1 MLVNIGGRLKKGTFL
16 GVTLVKFLSVV
27 DDVIDSINEQIDV
40 ASDLHPGFK
49 LLICLVLTAIGYY
62 LVKYAI
68 VRPWG
73 RVVMSTD
80 TAWDDKLHRPIANRA
95 YFFLFVGSAQLSL
108 LWVSDQASFND
119 GLSSYFSAI
128 YILTATSI
136 ASVSIKHI
144 IPMVMERFTE
154 KSSVTVSGSN
164 PLITFTLRF
173 VVWFGGMYLALTEVG
188 VELFGVL
195 ASLAVFSLIIGLA
208 IQQTLGNIINS
219 FLLAIDRPF
228 EIGDRIEVDG
238 TWGSVVGT
246 GILSTKVLDRDER
259 LVVIPNNTLVQSTII
274 NHARGGG
281 DGIARRISIV
291 IDIGVDYRENT
302 EHVKLTMV
310 NIARRCE
317 YVMDTPEPRVLLTEL
332 GDFAKVFRLFAWV
345 HDYSDEQLA
354 QDWLL
359 RTIDSKFS
367 DEGINIPYPTSV
379 ELSESVYVQAE
390 EARQKAA
397 SRRMQ
402 REEKK
407 HLEER
412 EEAKE
417 KLEKIQE
424 KLKDVNLEAKKKAEL
439 EEEARKLE
447 TTINMFE
454 SGG

>member
-1 MLVNIGGRLKKGTFL
+1 M
-16 GVTLVKFLSVV
+16 SVV
-27 DDVIDSINEQIDV
+27 DDVIDSIKEQIDV
-40 ASDLHPGFK
+40 ASDLHPGIKF
-49 LLICLVLTAIGYY
+49 LICIVLTAIGYY
-62 LVKYAI
+62 LVKYAV

-80 TAWDDKLHRPIANRA
+80 TAWDDKLHRPVANRA
-95 YFFLFVGSAQLSL
+95 YFFLFVGSAQLSI
-108 LWVSDQASFND
+108 LWISDQASFND
-119 GLSSYFSAI
+119 GLSPYFSAI

-144 IPMVMERFTE
+144 IPMVMDRFTE

-173 VVWFGGMYLALTEVG
+173 VVWFGGMYLALTEIG

-208 IQQTLGNIINS
+208 VQQTLGNIINS

-228 EIGDRIEVDG
+228 EIGDRIEVEG

-281 DGIARRISIV
+281 DGVARRISIV
-291 IDIGVDYRENT
+291 VDVGVDYREST
-302 EHVKLTMV
+302 EHVKLTMIK
-310 NIARRCE
+310 IARDCE
-317 YVMDTPEPRVLLTEL
+317 YIMDEPKPQVLLTEL
-332 GDFAKVFRLFAWV
+332 ADFSKVFRLFAWV
-345 HDYSDEQLA
+345 NDYSDEQLA
-354 QDWLL
+354 RDWLL
-359 RTIDSKFS
+359 RTIDSRFS
-367 DEGINIPYPTSV
+367 EENINIPYPTSV
-379 ELSESVYVQAE
+379 ELTESVYTQVSTRKQAAATKKMEQE
-390 EARQKAA
+390 EQ
-397 SRRMQ
+397 
-402 REEKK
+402 K

-417 KLEKIQE
+417 KLDQLTEQ
-424 KLKDVNLEAKKKAEL
+424 LKDVNMDKKKRAEL
-439 EEEARKLE
+439 EEEARRLE
-447 TTINMFE
+447 TVINMFD
-454 SGG
+454 SA

>member
-1 MLVNIGGRLKKGTFL
+1 
-16 GVTLVKFLSVV
+16 
-27 DDVIDSINEQIDV
+27 
-40 ASDLHPGFK
+40 
-49 LLICLVLTAIGYY
+49 
-62 LVKYAI
+62 
-68 VRPWG
+68 
-73 RVVMSTD
+73 MSTE
-80 TAWDDKLHRPIANRA
+80 TAWDDKLHRPIATRA
-95 YFFLFVGSAQLSL
+95 YFFLYVGAAQLTL
-108 LWVSDQASFND
+108 LWVFDGYSFNETLD
-119 GLSSYFSAI
+119 PMFSAI
-128 YILTATSI
+128 YILLATSI

-144 IPMVMERFTE
+144 IPMILDRFTE

-173 VVWFGGMYLALTEVG
+173 VVWFGGLYLALTEVG
-188 VELFGVL
+188 IQLFGVL

-208 IQQTLGNIINS
+208 VQQTLGNIINS

-228 EIGDRIEVDG
+228 EIGDRIEVEG
-238 TWGSVVGT
+238 TWGAVVGT

-310 NIARRCE
+310 NIARSCE
-317 YVMDTPEPRVLLTEL
+317 YIMDTPEPRVLLTEL
-332 GDFAKVFRLFAWV
+332 GDFSKVFRLFAWV

-354 QDWLL
+354 RDWLL
-359 RTIDSKFS
+359 RTIDSRFS

-379 ELSESVYVQAE
+379 ELTESVYVQAE

-397 SRRMQ
+397 SKRMQ

-407 HLEER
+407 HLAER

-417 KLEKIQE
+417 KLDDIQE
-424 KLKDVNLEAKKKAEL
+424 KLKDVNLDAKKKAEL

>member
-1 MLVNIGGRLKKGTFL
+1 MSK
-16 GVTLVKFLSVV
+16 V
-27 DDVIDSINEQIDV
+27 DEIMDTINEQLDAINELN
-40 ASDLHPGFK
+40 SFIKFG
-49 LLICLVLTAIGYY
+49 ICIFLTVIAFQI
-62 LVKYAI
+62 VKYGI

-73 RVVMSTD
+73 RIVMSTE
-80 TAWDDKLHRPIANRA
+80 TAWDDKLHRPIATRA
-95 YFFLFVGSAQLSL
+95 YFFLYVGAAQLTL
-108 LWVSDQASFND
+108 LWVFDGYSFNETLD
-119 GLSSYFSAI
+119 PMFSAI
-128 YILTATSI
+128 YILLATSI

-144 IPMVMERFTE
+144 IPMILDRFTE

-173 VVWFGGMYLALTEVG
+173 VVWFGGLYLALTEVG
-188 VELFGVL
+188 IQLFGVL

-208 IQQTLGNIINS
+208 VQQTLGNIINS

-228 EIGDRIEVDG
+228 EIGDRIEVEG
-238 TWGSVVGT
+238 TWGAVVGT

-310 NIARRCE
+310 NIARSCE
-317 YVMDTPEPRVLLTEL
+317 YIMDTPEPRVLLTEL
-332 GDFAKVFRLFAWV
+332 GDFSKVFRLFAWV

-354 QDWLL
+354 RDWLL

-379 ELSESVYVQAE
+379 ELTESVYVQAE

-397 SRRMQ
+397 SKRMQ

-407 HLEER
+407 HLAER

-417 KLEKIQE
+417 KLDDIQE
-424 KLKDVNLEAKKKAEL
+424 KLKDVNLDAKKKAEL

>member
-1 MLVNIGGRLKKGTFL
+1 MSKI
-16 GVTLVKFLSVV
+16 
-27 DDVIDSINEQIDV
+27 DDFMSTVNEQLDAV
-40 ASDLHPGFK
+40 NELNSFFK
-49 LLICLVLTAIGYY
+49 FGISMVLTVMAFQI
-62 LVKYAI
+62 VKYGI

-73 RVVMSTD
+73 RIVMSTD
-80 TAWDDKLHRPIANRA
+80 TAWDDKLHRPVATRA
-95 YFFLFVGSAQLSL
+95 YFFLYVGAAQLTL
-108 LWVSDQASFND
+108 LWVFDGYSFND
-119 GLSSYFSAI
+119 TLDPLFSGI
-128 YILTATSI
+128 YILLATSI

-144 IPMVMERFTE
+144 IPMIMDKYTE

-173 VVWFGGMYLALTEVG
+173 IIWFGGLYLALTEVG
-188 VELFGVL
+188 IQLFGVL

-208 IQQTLGNIINS
+208 VQQTLGNIINS

-281 DGIARRISIV
+281 DGVARRISIV
-291 IDIGVDYRENT
+291 IDVGVDYREST

-310 NIARRCE
+310 NIARKSE
-317 YVMDTPEPRVLLTEL
+317 YIMETPKPRVLLTEL
-332 GDFAKVFRLFAWV
+332 GDFSKVFRLFAWV

-354 QDWLL
+354 RDWLL
-359 RTIDSKFS
+359 RTIDSEFS
-367 DEGINIPYPTSV
+367 AEGINIPYPTSV

-397 SRRMQ
+397 TRRME

-407 HLEER
+407 HLVER
-412 EEAKE
+412 EDAKE

-424 KLKDVNLEAKKKAEL
+424 KLKDVNLEGKKKSEL

-447 TTINMFE
+447 TVINMFD
-454 SGG
+454 SGD

>member
-1 MLVNIGGRLKKGTFL
+1 MSKVEEIMDT
-16 GVTLVKFLSVV
+16 
-27 DDVIDSINEQIDV
+27 INEQLDAINELN
-40 ASDLHPGFK
+40 SFIKFG
-49 LLICLVLTAIGYY
+49 ICIFLTVIAFQI
-62 LVKYAI
+62 VKYGI

-73 RVVMSTD
+73 RIVMSTE
-80 TAWDDKLHRPIANRA
+80 TAWDDKLHRPIATRA
-95 YFFLFVGSAQLSL
+95 YFFLYVGAAQLTL
-108 LWVSDQASFND
+108 LWVFDGYSFNETLD
-119 GLSSYFSAI
+119 PMFSAI
-128 YILTATSI
+128 YILLATSI

-144 IPMVMERFTE
+144 IPMILDRFTE

-173 VVWFGGMYLALTEVG
+173 VVWFGGLYLALTEVG
-188 VELFGVL
+188 IQLFGVL

-208 IQQTLGNIINS
+208 VQQTLGNIINS

-228 EIGDRIEVDG
+228 EIGDRIEVEG
-238 TWGSVVGT
+238 TWGAVVGT

-310 NIARRCE
+310 NIARSCE
-317 YVMDTPEPRVLLTEL
+317 YIMDTPEPRVLLTEL
-332 GDFAKVFRLFAWV
+332 GDFSKVFRLFAWV

-354 QDWLL
+354 RDWLL

-379 ELSESVYVQAE
+379 ELTESVYVQAE

-397 SRRMQ
+397 SKRMQ

-407 HLEER
+407 HLAER

-417 KLEKIQE
+417 KLDVIQE
-424 KLKDVNLEAKKKAEL
+424 KLKDVNLDAKKKAEL

-447 TTINMFE
+447 TAINMFE

>member
-1 MLVNIGGRLKKGTFL
+1 MSAI
-16 GVTLVKFLSVV
+16 
-27 DDVIDSINEQIDV
+27 DDFMNTVNEQLDAV
-40 ASDLHPGFK
+40 DELNSFFK
-49 LLICLVLTAIGYY
+49 FGISIILTFMAFQVI
-62 LVKYAI
+62 KYGI

-73 RVVMSTD
+73 RIVMSTE
-80 TAWDDKLHRPIANRA
+80 TAWDDKLHRPVATRA
-95 YFFLFVGSAQLSL
+95 YFFLYVGATQLTS
-108 LWVSDQASFND
+108 LWVFEGYSFND
-119 GLSSYFSAI
+119 TLDPIFSAI
-128 YILTATSI
+128 YILLATSI

-144 IPMVMERFTE
+144 IPMVMDRFTE

-173 VVWFGGMYLALTEVG
+173 IVWFGGLYLALTEIG
-188 VELFGVL
+188 VEFFGVL

-208 IQQTLGNIINS
+208 VQQTLGNIINS

-228 EIGDRIEVDG
+228 EIGDRIEVEG

-281 DGIARRISIV
+281 DGVARRISIV
-291 IDIGVDYRENT
+291 IDIGVDYREST
-302 EHVKLTMV
+302 EHVKLTMIR
-310 NIARRCE
+310 IAKSCE
-317 YVMDTPEPRVLLTEL
+317 YIMETPEPRVLLTEL

-354 QDWLL
+354 RDWLL
-359 RTIDSKFS
+359 RTIDSEFS

-397 SRRMQ
+397 TRRMK

-417 KLEKIQE
+417 KLEEIQE
-424 KLKDVNLEAKKKAEL
+424 KLKDVNLEGKKKTEL
-439 EEEARKLE
+439 EEEARRLE
-447 TTINMFE
+447 TVINMFD

>member
-1 MLVNIGGRLKKGTFL
+1 MSK
-16 GVTLVKFLSVV
+16 V
-27 DDVIDSINEQIDV
+27 DEIMDTINEQLDAINELN
-40 ASDLHPGFK
+40 SFFK
-49 LLICLVLTAIGYY
+49 FGICIVLTVMAFQV
-62 LVKYAI
+62 VKYGI

-73 RVVMSTD
+73 RIVMSTE
-80 TAWDDKLHRPIANRA
+80 TAWDDKLHRPVATRA
-95 YFFLFVGSAQLSL
+95 YFFLYVGATQLTS
-108 LWVSDQASFND
+108 LWVFEGYSFND
-119 GLSSYFSAI
+119 TLDPIFSAI
-128 YILTATSI
+128 YILLATSI

-144 IPMVMERFTE
+144 IPMILDRFTE

-164 PLITFTLRF
+164 PLITFSLRF
-173 VVWFGGMYLALTEVG
+173 VIWFGGLYLALTEVG
-188 VELFGVL
+188 IQLFGVL

-208 IQQTLGNIINS
+208 VQQTLGNIINS

-228 EIGDRIEVDG
+228 EIGDRIEVEG

-281 DGIARRISIV
+281 DGVARRISIV
-291 IDIGVDYRENT
+291 IDVGVDYREST
-302 EHVKLTMV
+302 EHVKLTMIR
-310 NIARRCE
+310 IAKSCE
-317 YVMDTPEPRVLLTEL
+317 YIMETPEPRVLLTEL

-354 QDWLL
+354 RDWLL
-359 RTIDSKFS
+359 RNIDSEFS

-397 SRRMQ
+397 TRRMK

-417 KLEKIQE
+417 KLEEIQE
-424 KLKDVNLEAKKKAEL
+424 KLKDVNLEGKKKTEL
-439 EEEARKLE
+439 EEEARRLE
-447 TTINMFE
+447 TVINMFD

>member
-1 MLVNIGGRLKKGTFL
+1 MSKLNGI
-16 GVTLVKFLSVV
+16 
-27 DDVIDSINEQIDV
+27 IDTVNEQLDAV
-40 ASDLHPGFK
+40 NELNSFFK
-49 LLICLVLTAIGYY
+49 FGICIILTVLAFQI
-62 LVKYAI
+62 VKYGI

-73 RVVMSTD
+73 RIVMSTE
-80 TAWDDKLHRPIANRA
+80 TAWDDKLHRPIATRA
-95 YFFLFVGSAQLSL
+95 YFFLYIGATQLTL
-108 LWVSDQASFND
+108 LWVFDGYSFND
-119 GLSSYFSAI
+119 TLDPIFSAI
-128 YILTATSI
+128 YILLATSI
-136 ASVSIKHI
+136 ASVSVKHI
-144 IPMVMERFTE
+144 IPMILDRFTE

-173 VVWFGGMYLALTEVG
+173 VIWFGGLYLALTEVG
-188 VELFGVL
+188 IQLFGVL

-208 IQQTLGNIINS
+208 VQQTLGNIINS

-228 EIGDRIEVDG
+228 EIGDRIEVEG

-310 NIARRCE
+310 NIARKCE
-317 YVMDTPEPRVLLTEL
+317 YIMDTPEPRVLLSEL

-354 QDWLL
+354 RDWLL
-359 RTIDSKFS
+359 RSIDSKFS

-397 SRRMQ
+397 SRRME

-407 HLEER
+407 HLAER

-417 KLEKIQE
+417 KLDKIQE
-424 KLKDVNLEAKKKAEL
+424 ELKDVNLEAKKKAEL

>member
-1 MLVNIGGRLKKGTFL
+1 VKYL
-16 GVTLVKFLSVV
+16 GIV
-27 DDVIDSINEQIDV
+27 DDVIGSVNEQIDV
-40 ASDLHPGFK
+40 ASDLHPGIKF
-49 LLICLVLTAIGYY
+49 LICIVLTAIGYY
-62 LVKYAI
+62 LVKYAV

-80 TAWDDKLHRPIANRA
+80 TAWDDKLHRPVANRA
-95 YFFLFVGSAQLSL
+95 YFFLFVGSAQLTI
-108 LWVSDQASFND
+108 LWVSNQASFND
-119 GLSSYFSAI
+119 GLSPYFSAI

-144 IPMVMERFTE
+144 IPMVMDRFTE

-173 VVWFGGMYLALTEVG
+173 VVWFGGMYLALTEIG

-208 IQQTLGNIINS
+208 VQQTLGNIINS

-228 EIGDRIEVDG
+228 EIGDRIEVEG

-281 DGIARRISIV
+281 DGVARRISIV
-291 IDIGVDYRENT
+291 VDVGVDYREST
-302 EHVKLTMV
+302 EHVKLTMIK
-310 NIARRCE
+310 IARDCE
-317 YVMDTPEPRVLLTEL
+317 YIMDEPKPQVLLTEL

-345 HDYSDEQLA
+345 NDYSDEQLA
-354 QDWLL
+354 RDWLL
-359 RTIDSKFS
+359 RTIDSRFS
-367 DEGINIPYPTSV
+367 EESINIPYPTSV
-379 ELSESVYVQAE
+379 ELTESVYTQVSTRKQA
-390 EARQKAA
+390 AA
-397 SRRMQ
+397 SKKMEK
-402 REEKK
+402 EEQK

-417 KLEKIQE
+417 KLDDLNEQ
-424 KLKDVNLEAKKKAEL
+424 LKDVNMDKKKRAEL
-439 EEEARKLE
+439 EEEARRLE
-447 TTINMFE
+447 TVINMFD
-454 SGG
+454 SA

>member
-1 MLVNIGGRLKKGTFL
+1 MSK
-16 GVTLVKFLSVV
+16 V
-27 DDVIDSINEQIDV
+27 DEIMDTINEQLDAINELN
-40 ASDLHPGFK
+40 SFIKFG
-49 LLICLVLTAIGYY
+49 ICIFLTVIAFQI
-62 LVKYAI
+62 VKYGI

-73 RVVMSTD
+73 RIVMSTE
-80 TAWDDKLHRPIANRA
+80 TAWDDKLHRPIATRA
-95 YFFLFVGSAQLSL
+95 YFFLYVGAAQLTL
-108 LWVSDQASFND
+108 LWVFDGYSFNETLD
-119 GLSSYFSAI
+119 PMFSAI
-128 YILTATSI
+128 YILLATSI

-144 IPMVMERFTE
+144 IPMILDRFTE

-173 VVWFGGMYLALTEVG
+173 VVWFGGLYLALTEVG
-188 VELFGVL
+188 IQLFGVL

-208 IQQTLGNIINS
+208 VQQTLGNIINS

-228 EIGDRIEVDG
+228 EIGDRIEVEG
-238 TWGSVVGT
+238 TWGAVVGT

-310 NIARRCE
+310 NIARSCE
-317 YVMDTPEPRVLLTEL
+317 YIMDTPEPRVLLTEL
-332 GDFAKVFRLFAWV
+332 GDFSKVFRLFAWV

-354 QDWLL
+354 RDWLL
-359 RTIDSKFS
+359 RNIDSKFS

-379 ELSESVYVQAE
+379 ELTESVYVQAE

-397 SRRMQ
+397 SKRMQ

-407 HLEER
+407 HLAER

-417 KLEKIQE
+417 KLDGIQE
-424 KLKDVNLEAKKKAEL
+424 KLKDVNLDAKKKAEL

-447 TTINMFE
+447 TAINMFE

>member
-1 MLVNIGGRLKKGTFL
+1 MKCM
-16 GVTLVKFLSVV
+16 SVV
-27 DDVIDSINEQIDV
+27 DDVIDSIKDQIDV
-40 ASDLHPGFK
+40 ASDLHPGIKF
-49 LLICLVLTAIGYY
+49 LICIVLTAIGYY
-62 LVKYAI
+62 LVKYAV

-80 TAWDDKLHRPIANRA
+80 TAWDDKLHRPVANRA
-95 YFFLFVGSAQLSL
+95 YFFLFVGSAQLSI
-108 LWVSDQASFND
+108 LWVSGQASFND
-119 GLSSYFSAI
+119 GLSPYFSAI

-144 IPMVMERFTE
+144 IPMVMDRFTE

-173 VVWFGGMYLALTEVG
+173 VVWFGGMYLALTEIG

-208 IQQTLGNIINS
+208 VQQTLGNIINS

-228 EIGDRIEVDG
+228 EIGDRIEVEG

-281 DGIARRISIV
+281 DGVARRISIV
-291 IDIGVDYRENT
+291 VDVGVDYREST
-302 EHVKLTMV
+302 EHVKLTMIK
-310 NIARRCE
+310 IARDCE
-317 YVMDTPEPRVLLTEL
+317 YIMDEPKPQVLLTEL

-345 HDYSDEQLA
+345 NDYSDEQLA
-354 QDWLL
+354 RDWLL
-359 RTIDSKFS
+359 RTIDSRFS
-367 DEGINIPYPTSV
+367 EENINIPYPTSV
-379 ELSESVYVQAE
+379 ELTESVYTQVSTRKQTAATKKMEQE
-390 EARQKAA
+390 EQ
-397 SRRMQ
+397 
-402 REEKK
+402 K

-417 KLEKIQE
+417 KLDDLNEQ
-424 KLKDVNLEAKKKAEL
+424 LKDVNMDKKKRAEL
-439 EEEARKLE
+439 EEEARRLE
-447 TTINMFE
+447 TVINMFD
-454 SGG
+454 SA

>member
-1 MLVNIGGRLKKGTFL
+1 MSKIDDIMD
-16 GVTLVKFLSVV
+16 SV
-27 DDVIDSINEQIDV
+27 NEQLAAIDELN
-40 ASDLHPGFK
+40 SFFK
-49 LLICLVLTAIGYY
+49 LGICIFLTVLAFQI
-62 LVKYAI
+62 VKYGI

-73 RVVMSTD
+73 RIVMSTE
-80 TAWDDKLHRPIANRA
+80 TAWDDKLHRPIATRA
-95 YFFLFVGSAQLSL
+95 YFFLYVGAIQLTL
-108 LWVSDQASFND
+108 LWVAEGNQLND
-119 GLSSYFSAI
+119 TLDPVFSAI
-128 YILTATSI
+128 YILLATSI

-144 IPMVMERFTE
+144 IPMILDRFTE

-173 VVWFGGMYLALTEVG
+173 VVWFGGLYLALTEVG
-188 VELFGVL
+188 IQLFGVL

-208 IQQTLGNIINS
+208 VQQTLGNIINS

-397 SRRMQ
+397 SRRME

>member
-1 MLVNIGGRLKKGTFL
+1 MSAI
-16 GVTLVKFLSVV
+16 
-27 DDVIDSINEQIDV
+27 DDFMNTVNEQLDAV
-40 ASDLHPGFK
+40 DELNSFFK
-49 LLICLVLTAIGYY
+49 FGISIILTLMAFQV
-62 LVKYAI
+62 VKYGI

-73 RVVMSTD
+73 RIVMSTE
-80 TAWDDKLHRPIANRA
+80 TAWDDKLHRPVATRA
-95 YFFLFVGSAQLSL
+95 YFFLYVGATQLTS
-108 LWVSDQASFND
+108 LWVFEGYSFND
-119 GLSSYFSAI
+119 TLDPIFSAI
-128 YILTATSI
+128 YILLATSI

-144 IPMVMERFTE
+144 IPMVMDRFTE

-173 VVWFGGMYLALTEVG
+173 IVWFGGLYLALTEVG
-188 VELFGVL
+188 VQLFGVL

-208 IQQTLGNIINS
+208 VQQTLGNIINS

-228 EIGDRIEVDG
+228 EIGDRIEVEG

-281 DGIARRISIV
+281 DGVARRISIV
-291 IDIGVDYRENT
+291 IDIGVDYREST
-302 EHVKLTMV
+302 EHVKLTMIR
-310 NIARRCE
+310 IAKSCE
-317 YVMDTPEPRVLLTEL
+317 YIMETPEPRVLLTEL

-354 QDWLL
+354 RDWLL
-359 RTIDSKFS
+359 RTIDSEFS

-397 SRRMQ
+397 TRRMK

-417 KLEKIQE
+417 KLEEIQE
-424 KLKDVNLEAKKKAEL
+424 KLKDVNLEGKKKTEL
-439 EEEARKLE
+439 EEESRRLE
-447 TTINMFE
+447 TVINMFD

>member
-1 MLVNIGGRLKKGTFL
+1 MGI
-16 GVTLVKFLSVV
+16 V
-27 DDVIDSINEQIDV
+27 DDVTNSVNEQIDMLNELNP
-40 ASDLHPGFK
+40 AFK
-49 LLICLVLTAIGYY
+49 VLLSFVFTAIGYY
-62 LVKYAI
+62 LIKYAV

-80 TAWDDKLHRPIANRA
+80 TAWDDKLHRPVANRA
-95 YFFLFVGSAQLSL
+95 YFFLFVGAAQLSL
-108 LWVSDQASFND
+108 IWVSEQASFND
-119 GLSSYFSAI
+119 DISSYFSAI

-144 IPMVMERFTE
+144 IPMVMDRFTE

-173 VVWFGGMYLALTEVG
+173 VVWFGGMYLSLTEIG

-208 IQQTLGNIINS
+208 VQQTLGNIINS

-259 LVVIPNNTLVQSTII
+259 LVVIPNNTLVSSTIV

-281 DGIARRISIV
+281 DGMARRISIV
-291 IDIGVDYRENT
+291 IDVGVDYREST

-310 NIARRCE
+310 KVARDCE
-317 YVMDTPEPRVLLTEL
+317 YVLDEPKPQVLLTEL
-332 GDFAKVFRLFAWV
+332 GDFAKVFRLFGWV
-345 HDYSDEQLA
+345 NDYSDEWLA
-354 QDWLL
+354 RDWLL
-359 RTIDSKFS
+359 RTIDTTFS

-379 ELSESVYVQAE
+379 ELTESIYTQASTRKQ
-390 EARQKAA
+390 AAA
-397 SRRMQ
+397 SKKMEK
-402 REEKK
+402 EEQK

-412 EEAKE
+412 EET
-417 KLEKIQE
+417 KLLLEGIQE
-424 KLKDVNLEAKKKAEL
+424 QLKDVNLDNKKRTEL
-439 EEEARKLE
+439 EEEARRLE
-447 TTINMFE
+447 TVINMFDAAA
-454 SGG
+454 

>member
-1 MLVNIGGRLKKGTFL
+1 MGMI
-16 GVTLVKFLSVV
+16 
-27 DDVIDSINEQIDV
+27 DDIMDTANEQ
-40 ASDLHPGFK
+40 
-49 LLICLVLTAIGYY
+49 LTAIDELNSFFKLGICIF
-62 LVKYAI
+62 LTFLAFQIVKYGI

-73 RVVMSTD
+73 RIVMSTD
-80 TAWDDKLHRPIANRA
+80 TAWDDKLHRPIATRA
-95 YFFLFVGSAQLSL
+95 YFFLYVGAIQLTL
-108 LWVSDQASFND
+108 LWVLEGNSLND
-119 GLSSYFSAI
+119 TLDPVFSAI
-128 YILTATSI
+128 YILLATSI

-144 IPMVMERFTE
+144 IPMILDRFTE

-173 VVWFGGMYLALTEVG
+173 VIWFGGLYLALTEVG
-188 VELFGVL
+188 IQLFGVL

-208 IQQTLGNIINS
+208 VQQTLGNIINS

-412 EEAKE
+412 EVAKE

-447 TTINMFE
+447 TAINMFE

>member
-1 MLVNIGGRLKKGTFL
+1 MSK
-16 GVTLVKFLSVV
+16 V
-27 DDVIDSINEQIDV
+27 DEIMDTINEQLDAINELN
-40 ASDLHPGFK
+40 SFIKFG
-49 LLICLVLTAIGYY
+49 ICIFLTVIAFQI
-62 LVKYAI
+62 VKYGI

-73 RVVMSTD
+73 RIVMSTE
-80 TAWDDKLHRPIANRA
+80 TAWDDKLHRPIATRA
-95 YFFLFVGSAQLSL
+95 YFFLYVGAAQLTL
-108 LWVSDQASFND
+108 LWVFDGYSFNETLD
-119 GLSSYFSAI
+119 PMFSAI
-128 YILTATSI
+128 YILLATSI

-144 IPMVMERFTE
+144 IPMILDRFTE

-173 VVWFGGMYLALTEVG
+173 VVWFGGLYLALTEVG
-188 VELFGVL
+188 IQLFGVL

-208 IQQTLGNIINS
+208 VQQTLGNIINS

-228 EIGDRIEVDG
+228 EIGDRIEVEG
-238 TWGSVVGT
+238 TWGAVVGT

-310 NIARRCE
+310 NIARSCE
-317 YVMDTPEPRVLLTEL
+317 YIMDTPEPRVLLTEL
-332 GDFAKVFRLFAWV
+332 GDFSKVFRLFAWV

-354 QDWLL
+354 RDWLL
-359 RTIDSKFS
+359 RTIDSRFS

-379 ELSESVYVQAE
+379 ELTESVYVQAE

-397 SRRMQ
+397 SKRMQ

-407 HLEER
+407 HLAER

-417 KLEKIQE
+417 KLDGIQE
-424 KLKDVNLEAKKKAEL
+424 KLKDVNLDAKKKAEL

>member
-1 MLVNIGGRLKKGTFL
+1 MGI
-16 GVTLVKFLSVV
+16 V
-27 DDVIDSINEQIDV
+27 DDVTNTVNEQIDV
-40 ASDLHPGFK
+40 LNELNPAFK
-49 LLICLVLTAIGYY
+49 VLLSFVFTAIGYY
-62 LVKYAI
+62 IIKYAV

-80 TAWDDKLHRPIANRA
+80 TAWDDKLHRPVANRA
-95 YFFLFVGSAQLSL
+95 YFFLFVGAAQLSL
-108 LWVSDQASFND
+108 IWVSDQASFND
-119 GLSSYFSAI
+119 DISSYFSAI

-144 IPMVMERFTE
+144 IPMVMDRFTE

-173 VVWFGGMYLALTEVG
+173 VVWFGGMYLSLTEIG

-208 IQQTLGNIINS
+208 VQQTLGNIMNS

-259 LVVIPNNTLVQSTII
+259 LVVIPNNTLVSSTIV

-281 DGIARRISIV
+281 DGMARRISIV
-291 IDIGVDYRENT
+291 IDVSVDYRENI

-310 NIARRCE
+310 KIARDCE
-317 YVMDTPEPRVLLTEL
+317 YVIDEPKPQVLLTEL
-332 GDFAKVFRLFAWV
+332 GDFAKVFRLFGWV
-345 HDYSDEQLA
+345 NDYSDEWLA
-354 QDWLL
+354 RDWLL
-359 RTIDSKFS
+359 RTIDSTFS
-367 DEGINIPYPTSV
+367 DEGINIPYPTYV
-379 ELSESVYVQAE
+379 ELTESVYTQASTRKQ
-390 EARQKAA
+390 AAA
-397 SRRMQ
+397 SKKMEK
-402 REEKK
+402 EEQK

-412 EEAKE
+412 EETKAL
-417 KLEKIQE
+417 LEGIQE
-424 KLKDVNLEAKKKAEL
+424 ELKDVNMDKKKRAKL
-439 EEEARKLE
+439 EQEARRLE
-447 TTINMFE
+447 TVINMYD
-454 SGG
+454 SA

>member
-1 MLVNIGGRLKKGTFL
+1 MSAI
-16 GVTLVKFLSVV
+16 
-27 DDVIDSINEQIDV
+27 DDFMDTVSDQIDT
-40 ASDLHPGFK
+40 ANDLNP
-49 LLICLVLTAIGYY
+49 LIKFGLSIIFTLIGYY
-62 LVKYAI
+62 IVKYSI

-95 YFFLFVGSAQLSL
+95 YFFLFVGAAQLTA
-108 LWVSDQASFND
+108 LWVSDQAEFND
-119 GLSSYFSAI
+119 SIAPYFSAI

-136 ASVSIKHI
+136 ASVSVKHI
-144 IPMVMERFTE
+144 IPMVMDRFTE

-173 VVWFGGMYLALTEVG
+173 ALWFGGLYLALTEVG

-208 IQQTLGNIINS
+208 IQQTLGNIVNS

-412 EEAKE
+412 EVAKE

-447 TTINMFE
+447 TAINMFE

>member
-1 MLVNIGGRLKKGTFL
+1 MGI
-16 GVTLVKFLSVV
+16 V
-27 DDVIDSINEQIDV
+27 DDVTNSVNEQIDV
-40 ASDLHPGFK
+40 LNELNPAIK
-49 LLICLVLTAIGYY
+49 VVLSFVFTAIGYY
-62 LVKYAI
+62 IIKYAV

-95 YFFLFVGSAQLSL
+95 YFFLFVGAAQLSL
-108 LWVSDQASFND
+108 MWVSDQASFND
-119 GLSSYFSAI
+119 DISSYFSAI

-144 IPMVMERFTE
+144 IPMVMDRFTE

-208 IQQTLGNIINS
+208 VQQTLGNIINS

-259 LVVIPNNTLVQSTII
+259 LVVIPNNTLVSSTIV

-281 DGIARRISIV
+281 DGMARRISIV
-291 IDIGVDYRENT
+291 IDVGVDYREST

-310 NIARRCE
+310 KIARNCE
-317 YVMDTPEPRVLLTEL
+317 YIIDEPKPQVLLTEL
-332 GDFAKVFRLFAWV
+332 GDFAKVFRLFGWV
-345 HDYSDEQLA
+345 NDYSDEWLA
-354 QDWLL
+354 RDWLL
-359 RTIDSKFS
+359 RTIDSTFS

-379 ELSESVYVQAE
+379 ELTESIYTQASTRKQAAATKKMEKE
-390 EARQKAA
+390 EQ
-397 SRRMQ
+397 
-402 REEKK
+402 K

-412 EEAKE
+412 EETKAL
-417 KLEKIQE
+417 LESIQE
-424 KLKDVNLEAKKKAEL
+424 ELKDVNMDKKKRAEL
-439 EEEARKLE
+439 EEEARRLE
-447 TTINMFE
+447 TVINMFDAAA
-454 SGG
+454 

>member
-1 MLVNIGGRLKKGTFL
+1 MSK
-16 GVTLVKFLSVV
+16 V
-27 DDVIDSINEQIDV
+27 DEIMDTINEQLDAINELN
-40 ASDLHPGFK
+40 SFIKFG
-49 LLICLVLTAIGYY
+49 ICIFLTVIAFQI
-62 LVKYAI
+62 VKYGI

-73 RVVMSTD
+73 RIVMSTE
-80 TAWDDKLHRPIANRA
+80 TAWDDKLHRPIATRA
-95 YFFLFVGSAQLSL
+95 YFFLYVGAAQLTL
-108 LWVSDQASFND
+108 LWVFDGYSFNETLD
-119 GLSSYFSAI
+119 PMFSAI
-128 YILTATSI
+128 YILLATSI

-144 IPMVMERFTE
+144 IPMILDRFTE

-173 VVWFGGMYLALTEVG
+173 VVWFGGLYLALTEVG
-188 VELFGVL
+188 IQLFGVL

-208 IQQTLGNIINS
+208 VQQTLGNIINS

-228 EIGDRIEVDG
+228 EIGDRIEVEG
-238 TWGSVVGT
+238 TWGAVVGT

-310 NIARRCE
+310 NIARSCE
-317 YVMDTPEPRVLLTEL
+317 YIMDTPEPRVLLTEL
-332 GDFAKVFRLFAWV
+332 GDFSKVFRLFAWV

-354 QDWLL
+354 RDWLL

-379 ELSESVYVQAE
+379 ELTESVYVQAE

-397 SRRMQ
+397 SKRMQ

-407 HLEER
+407 HLAER

-417 KLEKIQE
+417 KLDGIQE
-424 KLKDVNLEAKKKAEL
+424 KLKDVNLDAKKKAEL

-447 TTINMFE
+447 TAINMFE

>member
-1 MLVNIGGRLKKGTFL
+1 MSK
-16 GVTLVKFLSVV
+16 V
-27 DDVIDSINEQIDV
+27 DEIMDTINEQLDAINELN
-40 ASDLHPGFK
+40 SFIKFG
-49 LLICLVLTAIGYY
+49 ICIFLTVLAFQI
-62 LVKYAI
+62 VKYGI

-73 RVVMSTD
+73 RIVMSTE
-80 TAWDDKLHRPIANRA
+80 TAWDDKLHRPIATRA
-95 YFFLFVGSAQLSL
+95 YFFLYVGAAQLTL
-108 LWVSDQASFND
+108 LWVFDGYSFNETLD
-119 GLSSYFSAI
+119 PMFSAI
-128 YILTATSI
+128 YILLATSI

-144 IPMVMERFTE
+144 IPMILDRFTE

-173 VVWFGGMYLALTEVG
+173 VVWFGGLYLALTEVG
-188 VELFGVL
+188 IQLFGVL

-208 IQQTLGNIINS
+208 VQQTLGNIINS

-228 EIGDRIEVDG
+228 EIGDRIEVEG
-238 TWGSVVGT
+238 TWGAVVGT

-310 NIARRCE
+310 NIARSCE
-317 YVMDTPEPRVLLTEL
+317 YIMDTPEPRVLLTEL
-332 GDFAKVFRLFAWV
+332 GDFSKVFRLFAWV

-354 QDWLL
+354 RDWLL

-379 ELSESVYVQAE
+379 ELTESVYVQAE

-397 SRRMQ
+397 SKRMQ

-407 HLEER
+407 HLAER

-417 KLEKIQE
+417 KLDGIQE
-424 KLKDVNLEAKKKAEL
+424 KLKDVNLDAKKKAEL